1 MTIDMIL
8 HIFCLLNMEI
18 WWKCIWEASHSWGSI
33 LFFLLDGSQVEE
45 GLCVSV
51 VILKNHFY
59 YFDMK
64 TYLLCSP
71 HEQCCHCE
79 KYFLKFSRWFCRAL
93 WRSRCSRAWYPSG
106 RRVFSKQCCPL
117 QLRTRL
123 HVEGFTGK
131 NLHEQ
136 RDLARH
142 PAWVSW

>member
-1 MTIDMIL
+1 MTTEMIL

-51 VILKNHFY
+51 VILKNHF
-59 YFDMK
+59 
-64 TYLLCSP
+64 LLFWYENIPLMFSTWAMLSLW
-71 HEQCCHCE
+71 
-79 KYFLKFSRWFCRAL
+79 KIFLKFSRWFCRAL
-93 WRSRCSRAWYPSG
+93 WRSRCPRAWYPSG

-123 HVEGFTGK
+123 HAEGFTGK